1 MEAEIM
7 TVTPAMAREWLKLNT
22 NNRILKRHHI
32 QAIANDILA
41 GAWKVNG
48 EAIKWSGTA
57 IVDGQHRLHAVILA
71 DTPIQTLVIRGVEE
85 DAVATMDTHAKRT
98 LSDHLHL
105 KGEKNYRHL
114 AGAVNYILKYRESKG
129 TMNRETTVSEV
140 LKFID
145 ENPLIRRSVSIISPV
160 VTATRFSAQTAAALH
175 FLFAEAA
182 SEADADEFIRLWASG
197 EALTSGDPIFMLR
210 KRLIEDLGKTHR
222 HLPARYKQAI
232 VIKAWNAWI
241 RGDSI
246 SQLKWVPGGAKKESF
261 PTIAGTVDGTDEEE
275 DIDLAA

>member
-1 MEAEIM
+1 MEAVVM
-7 TVTPAMAREWLKLNT
+7 LVTPAMAREWLKSNT
-22 NNRILKRHHI
+22 NNRPIKRRHV

-41 GAWKVNG
+41 GAWVLNG
-48 EAIKWSGTA
+48 EAIKWNGPA
-57 IVDGQHRLHAVILA
+57 LVDGQHRLHAIILA
-71 DTPIQTLVIRGVEE
+71 DTPVQTLVIRGVE
-85 DAVATMDTHAKRT
+85 DGAVVTMDTHAKRT
-98 LSDHLHL
+98 VSDHLHL

-129 TMNRETTVSEV
+129 TSNRETTASETM
-140 LKFID
+140 KFID
-145 ENPLIRRSVSIISPV
+145 ENPLIRRSVSVISPV

-182 SEADADEFIRLWASG
+182 SEADADEFMRLWASG
-197 EALTSGDPIFMLR
+197 EALSADDPIFVLR

-261 PTIAGTVDGTDEEE
+261 PTIAGTVDADEEE
-275 DIDLAA
+275 IDVAA